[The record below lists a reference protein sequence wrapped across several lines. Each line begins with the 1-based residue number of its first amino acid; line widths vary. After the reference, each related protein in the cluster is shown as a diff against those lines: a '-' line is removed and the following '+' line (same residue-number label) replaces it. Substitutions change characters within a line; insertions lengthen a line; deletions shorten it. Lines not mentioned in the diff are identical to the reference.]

1 MSTEHQ
7 NVKRRAPNDFEE
19 QESTSSVAIS
29 NVFKF
34 IVGPEETEFTIHSAF
49 VAKQSP
55 VLNVLVNGPFKEA
68 LEQRVKWPDLD
79 EATFLSFWEFAY
91 SGNYAKPIQED
102 EEEEETD
109 PGDEELGRWGKSW
122 AHYVRLYP
130 RISGP
135 NNANAHQVHGLW
147 QNFVEKHAPVPRPAD
162 VGDIGA
168 DTLLHHA
175 RVCAFADRY
184 CMDKLME
191 ISLGKL
197 FLALEATI
205 PWGDSWNAVMELLVL
220 ASGKFVPM
228 RLRQIVADY
237 IICQAE
243 LFRGE
248 EVFQN
253 FMWHHGGPMREL
265 LSQVVETE
273 EDT

>member
-1 MSTEHQ
+1 MDQ
-7 NVKRRAPNDFEE
+7 NVKRRAPNDFGE
-19 QESTSSVAIS
+19 QESTRSVAIS
-29 NVFKF
+29 KVFTF
-34 IVGPEETEFTIHSAF
+34 IVSPEETEFTIHSAL

-122 AHYVRLYP
+122 AHYFMA
-130 RISGP
+130 SGK
-135 NNANAHQVHGLW
+135 NLSRN
-147 QNFVEKHAPVPRPAD
+147 APVPRPAD

-184 CMDKLME
+184 CMDKLTE

-220 ASGKFVPM
+220 TSGKFVPM

-243 LFRGE
+243 LFRDE

-253 FMWHHGGPMREL
+253 FVWDHGGPMREL
-265 LSQVVETE
+265 LRQVVETE
-273 EDT
+273 EDE